1 MVEEVVEKEPRSALD
16 MAQSDG
22 GRKSSVSQ
30 KAKPLNEVSVE
41 NVERWPTGDS
51 ELDRVLG
58 GGIVPGSLVLIGG
71 EPGIGK
77 STLLTQ
83 LLMRITDR
91 KTLYI
96 SGEESEGQVRL
107 RAERL
112 GVIPDTTYI
121 LTETDTVAIFR
132 QIEAVEPS
140 LVVVDSIQTLTSPM
154 IESPAGSVSQVRQTA
169 SEMMRLAKEQNI
181 PVFLIGHITKDG
193 SIAGP
198 KVLEHMVDTVLQFE
212 GERQHAYRL
221 LRANKNRFGSTN
233 ELGIYAMH
241 GEGLRAVPNPSEVLL
256 GEDRAEMPGV
266 AIGTTME
273 GNRPLL
279 VEVQA
284 LVAKAAYG
292 TPQRSSIGFDSKRLN
307 MLLAV
312 LEKRCHLRMGQMDV
326 FLNIAGGLRIEDP
339 AMDLAVCAALMSSH
353 EEVSIPRDVCF
364 AAEVG
369 LGGELRSVAR
379 IDARLGEAKKLG
391 FKELAA
397 ASAKKG
403 GPSTAKPFQ
412 GMAHLE
418 EVLTRYFK

>member
-1 MVEEVVEKEPRSALD
+1 MVEEVVEKEPRSGLEL
-16 MAQSDG
+16 AQSEG
-22 GRKSSVSQ
+22 GRKSGIAQ
-30 KAKPLNEVSVE
+30 KAKPLNEVSVTD
-41 NVERWPTGDS
+41 VERWPTGDS

-83 LLMRITDR
+83 LLLRITDR

-112 GVIPDTTYI
+112 GVIPNTTYI
-121 LTETDTVAIFR
+121 LTETDTVGIFR

-369 LGGELRSVAR
+369 LGGELRTVAR
-379 IDARLGEAKKLG
+379 IEARLGEAKKLG
-391 FKELAA
+391 FKELASA
-397 ASAKKG
+397 AAKKG
-403 GPSTAKPFQ
+403 TGATTKPFV

-418 EVLTRYFK
+418 EILTRYFR